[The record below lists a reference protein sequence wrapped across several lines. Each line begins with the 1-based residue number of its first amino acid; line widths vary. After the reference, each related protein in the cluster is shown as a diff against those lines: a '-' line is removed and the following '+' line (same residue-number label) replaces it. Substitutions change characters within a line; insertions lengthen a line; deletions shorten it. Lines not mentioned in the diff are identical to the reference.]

1 LPGAVLYFNDNELSL
16 STRRYLMDDDYE
28 RISIALHEQLLAEEN
43 ELRELKKSLHH
54 MEEEVLRRLWEI
66 GHESRLG
73 G

>member
-1 LPGAVLYFNDNELSL
+1 VLYFNANELSL

-28 RISIALHEQLLAEEN
+28 CISIALHEQLLAEEN

>member
-1 LPGAVLYFNDNELSL
+1 MLYFNANELSL

-28 RISIALHEQLLAEEN
+28 CISIALHEQLLAEEN